1 MNRWYWCIQKYIGK
15 EFLFSFFVAFL
26 FFFFIFF
33 VNQLLL
39 MAEEVL
45 SKDVPFFDVLL
56 LIIFSLPA
64 IISIAFPFASL
75 VGALMT
81 VGRFSSDNEV
91 LALRASGIP
100 YKVMFMPLL
109 VLGIVFSFIS
119 FTMNDYFLPLGTI
132 NFQKLYREVL
142 YSNPQLELEGFSVK
156 RYQDSILI
164 TGEVTGRNINEL
176 IIIDKTEKK
185 DKRIITAR
193 KASLVENNNQPGVIS
208 LDLEDIFSH
217 TVIQKTKQD
226 YDYFTAEQLRYNILL
241 RQLNL
246 DLRNPGPREMSSVDV
261 YKIIKEKRL
270 SLTDRVAAAKEKELS
285 LLSELSTKYIEY
297 SQTNSFPEEYK
308 NTLQQLLTEYQKSK
322 NRKVFDRTLQIYL
335 LEYHKKFSIPLGC
348 LAFIFFAFP
357 TGLFTKRSGRSVGFG
372 IGLFV
377 SIIYWGML
385 FAGQTM
391 GIRMDF
397 SPILSMWLP
406 NIIIIISGILL
417 SIFRLRSG

>member
-1 MNRWYWCIQKYIGK
+1 
-15 EFLFSFFVAFL
+15 
-26 FFFFIFF
+26 
-33 VNQLLL
+33 